1 MSATHQ
7 QKDKKETSQQRTLT
21 IMVLVVVSVFLLCN
35 FADLIWWI
43 WKSVAN
49 DNPPDI
55 LGCIS
60 IFTEMLHSC
69 VNVIIY
75 AAFGKQFRKTF
86 FELFCSS
93 CQAHDSEI
101 GSEFPLRTNQT
112 MKTDLPTHSTKF
124 NSEV

>member
-7 QKDKKETSQQRTLT
+7 QRDKKQTSQQRTLT
-21 IMVLVVVSVFLLCN
+21 IMVISVVSMFLLCN
-35 FADLIWWI
+35 LADLIWWI

-75 AAFGKQFRKTF
+75 VAFGKQFRKTF
-86 FELFCSS
+86 FQIFCSS
-93 CQAHDSEI
+93 CHNHNSEI
-101 GSEFPLRTNQT
+101 GSEFPLRPNQR
-112 MKTDLPTHSTKF
+112 MKTDLHTNSTKF
-124 NSEV
+124 NSKV